1 MSTNQDP
8 SSLARQESE
17 EALAQEQKTARTQK
31 ILMWV
36 IIAASAIIILIL
48 ILIYIFAIRQ
58 PGIQAADNAIGQADM
73 SNNLGQDSVALV
85 QYKQVADNYGYDA
98 GNRAALN
105 AAIILYQQAQND
117 STGRAAK
124 LEEAISYL
132 KKYDAKESVI
142 GASSRSLMGDCYV
155 NLGNLQEGRKCF
167 AEAAALSDNN
177 PAYTPFFMMK
187 EATVDR
193 ALGDHAAEAALYQA
207 ILDRFPAYGAEQGL
221 DIEKYLKR
229 AQASAEAK

>member
-48 ILIYIFAIRQ
+48 IYIFAIRQ

-73 SNNLGQDSVALV
+73 SNNLGQDSIALV

-105 AAIILYQQAQND
+105 AAIILYRQAQTD

-132 KKYDAKESVI
+132 KQYDATESVI

>member
-1 MSTNQDP
+1 M
-8 SSLARQESE
+8 LVWA
-17 EALAQEQKTARTQK
+17 
-31 ILMWV
+31 
-36 IIAASAIIILIL
+36 IIAVSVIVILVI
-48 ILIYIFAIRQ
+48 IYIFAIRQ

-73 SNNLGQDSVALV
+73 SNNLGRDSIALV

-105 AAIILYQQAQND
+105 AAIILYQQAQRD
-117 STGRAAK
+117 TVDRAAK

-132 KKYDAKESVI
+132 KKYDTKETVI

-167 AEAAALSDNN
+167 AEAARLSDNN

-193 ALGDHAAEAALYQA
+193 ALGDYAAEAAIYQA
-207 ILDRFPAYGAEQGL
+207 ILDRFPTYGAEQGL

-229 AQASAEAK
+229 AQASADSK

>member
-1 MSTNQDP
+1 MASNQDP
-8 SSLARQESE
+8 DFLARNESE
-17 EALAQEQKTARTQK
+17 EALAKEQKAARLQK
-31 ILMWV
+31 TIMWV
-36 IIAASAIIILIL
+36 IIAASALIILVI
-48 ILIYIFAIRQ
+48 IYIFAVRE

-73 SNNLGQDSVALV
+73 TNSLGQDSVALA
-85 QYKQVADNYGYDA
+85 QYRQVADNYGYDA

-117 STGRAAK
+117 TVGRAAK

-132 KKYDAKESVI
+132 KKYEPRESVI

-167 AEAAALSDNN
+167 AEAVKLSDNN
-177 PAYTPFFMMK
+177 PAYTPFFMIK
-187 EATVDR
+187 EANVDR
-193 ALGDHAAEAALYQA
+193 ALGDYAAEAALYQA

-229 AQASAEAK
+229 AQASAAAK

>member
-1 MSTNQDP
+1 MSTQNEPASATHRD
-8 SSLARQESE
+8 SEDILAN
-17 EALAQEQKTARTQK
+17 EQKSVRLNKMLVWA
-31 ILMWV
+31 
-36 IIAASAIIILIL
+36 IIAVSVIVILVI
-48 ILIYIFAIRQ
+48 IYIFAIRQ

-73 SNNLGQDSVALV
+73 SNNLGRDSIALV

-105 AAIILYQQAQND
+105 AAIILYQQAQRD
-117 STGRAAK
+117 TVDRAAK

-132 KKYDAKESVI
+132 KKYDTKETVI

-167 AEAAALSDNN
+167 AEAARLSDNN

-193 ALGDHAAEAALYQA
+193 ALGDYAAEAAIYQA
-207 ILDRFPAYGAEQGL
+207 ILDRFPTYGAEQGL

-229 AQASAEAK
+229 AQASADSK

>member
-36 IIAASAIIILIL
+36 IIAASAIIIL

-167 AEAAALSDNN
+167 AEAAALFDNN

>member
-36 IIAASAIIILIL
+36 IIAASAIIIL

-124 LEEAISYL
+124 LE
-132 KKYDAKESVI
+132 
-142 GASSRSLMGDCYV
+142 
-155 NLGNLQEGRKCF
+155 
-167 AEAAALSDNN
+167 
-177 PAYTPFFMMK
+177 
-187 EATVDR
+187 
-193 ALGDHAAEAALYQA
+193 
-207 ILDRFPAYGAEQGL
+207 
-221 DIEKYLKR
+221 
-229 AQASAEAK
+229 

>member
-1 MSTNQDP
+1 MSTQNEPASATHRD
-8 SSLARQESE
+8 SEDILAN
-17 EALAQEQKTARTQK
+17 EQKSVRLNKMLVWA
-31 ILMWV
+31 
-36 IIAASAIIILIL
+36 IIAVSVIVILVI
-48 ILIYIFAIRQ
+48 IYIFAIRQ

-73 SNNLGQDSVALV
+73 SNNLGRDSIALV

-105 AAIILYQQAQND
+105 AAIILYQQAQRD
-117 STGRAAK
+117 TVDRTAK

-132 KKYDAKESVI
+132 KKYDTKETVI

-167 AEAAALSDNN
+167 AEAARLSDNN

-193 ALGDHAAEAALYQA
+193 ALGDYAAEAAIYQA
-207 ILDRFPAYGAEQGL
+207 ILDRFPTYGAEQGL

-229 AQASAEAK
+229 AQASADSK

>member
-36 IIAASAIIILIL
+36 IIAASAIIIL

>member
-48 ILIYIFAIRQ
+48 IYIFAILQ

>member
-36 IIAASAIIILIL
+36 IIAASAIIIL

-98 GNRAALN
+98 GNRAAHN
-105 AAIILYQQAQND
+105 AAIILNQQAQND

>member
-31 ILMWV
+31 LLMWV
-36 IIAASAIIILIL
+36 IIAASAIIIL

>member
-48 ILIYIFAIRQ
+48 IYIFAIRQ

-85 QYKQVADNYGYDA
+85 QYKQVANNYGYDA

>member
-1 MSTNQDP
+1 MSTQNEPASATHRD
-8 SSLARQESE
+8 SEDILAN
-17 EALAQEQKTARTQK
+17 EQKSVRLNKMLVWAIIAVSVIV
-31 ILMWV
+31 ILV
-36 IIAASAIIILIL
+36 IIC
-48 ILIYIFAIRQ
+48 IFAIRQ

-73 SNNLGQDSVALV
+73 SNNLGRDSIALV

-105 AAIILYQQAQND
+105 AAIILYQQAQRD
-117 STGRAAK
+117 TVDRAAK

-132 KKYDAKESVI
+132 KKYDTKETVI

-167 AEAAALSDNN
+167 AEAARLSDNN

-193 ALGDHAAEAALYQA
+193 ALGDYAAEAAIYQA
-207 ILDRFPAYGAEQGL
+207 ILDRFPTYGAEQGL

-229 AQASAEAK
+229 AQASADSK

>member
-1 MSTNQDP
+1 M
-8 SSLARQESE
+8 
-17 EALAQEQKTARTQK
+17 
-31 ILMWV
+31 
-36 IIAASAIIILIL
+36 
-48 ILIYIFAIRQ
+48 
-58 PGIQAADNAIGQADM
+58 
-73 SNNLGQDSVALV
+73 

>member
-1 MSTNQDP
+1 MGLINFRICRISINFAVAIYIKAKNSIPEYKYVNQSRP

-48 ILIYIFAIRQ
+48 IYIFAIRQ

-73 SNNLGQDSVALV
+73 SNNLGQDSVAPV

-167 AEAAALSDNN
+167 CRSCRSL
-177 PAYTPFFMMK
+177 
-187 EATVDR
+187 R
-193 ALGDHAAEAALYQA
+193 Q
-207 ILDRFPAYGAEQGL
+207 
-221 DIEKYLKR
+221 
-229 AQASAEAK
+229 

>member
-36 IIAASAIIILIL
+36 IIAASAIIILIP
-48 ILIYIFAIRQ
+48 IYIFAIRQ